1 MTTKPTITIDPMS
14 AQGSGLR
21 RGEVEHDDFVEID
34 EDDEDLDVIELLRN
48 RLGIDE
54 DEISDV
60 TIASSLAA
68 IGAKGDMRARWLAAF
83 SSPLGKWLAMRG
95 TDLNTALNTVLLMAP
110 KPMS

>member
-1 MTTKPTITIDPMS
+1 MTDKPTITIDLLS

-21 RGEVEHDDFVEID
+21 RGEHDNDDLIDID
-34 EDDEDLDVIELLRN
+34 EDDENLDVIELLRQ
-48 RLGIDE
+48 RLGIE

-68 IGAKGDMRARWLAAF
+68 IAAKGDNRARWLAAF

-95 TDLNTALNTVLLMAP
+95 TDLNTALNTVLLLAP
-110 KPMS
+110 KPLS

>member
-1 MTTKPTITIDPMS
+1 MTTKPTITIDLMS

-21 RGEVEHDDFVEID
+21 RGEDDNDDVFEID
-34 EDDEDLDVIELLRN
+34 EDDEDLDVIELLRD
-48 RLGIDE
+48 RLDID

-68 IGAKGDMRARWLAAF
+68 IAAKGDNRARWLAAF

-95 TDLNTALNTVLLMAP
+95 TDLNTALNTVLLLAP
-110 KPMS
+110 KPLS

>member
-1 MTTKPTITIDPMS
+1 MTTKPTIMIDLMS

-21 RGEVEHDDFVEID
+21 RGEDDSDLIQID
-34 EDDEDLDVIELLRN
+34 EDDEDLDVIDLLRHC
-48 RLGIDE
+48 LGIEE

-68 IGAKGDMRARWLAAF
+68 IAAKGDMRARWLAAF

-95 TDLNTALNTVLLMAP
+95 TDLNTALNTVLLLAP

>member
-21 RGEVEHDDFVEID
+21 RGEAEHDDFVEID

-95 TDLNTALNTVLLMAP
+95 TDLNTALNTVLLLAP
-110 KPMS
+110 KALS